1 MTLFERIRSLAAKG
15 YGAEDISV
23 MLDLK
28 GEFNIRNIRN
38 IVFGDFDVSTQTTRG
53 SASAS
58 VTEKQRH
65 QGGNHDFR
73 RACDRTRTPSKP

>member
-53 SASAS
+53 SASGS
-58 VTEKQRH
+58 VTEKQSH
-65 QGGNHDFR
+65 QGGNNGFR
-73 RACDRTRTPSKP
+73 RTSDSTGAPSKP

>member
-53 SASAS
+53 SGSPAQNSDPATS
-58 VTEKQRH
+58 SPEANGRL
-65 QGGNHDFR
+65 R
-73 RACDRTRTPSKP
+73 DRS